1 MTRSSWKTLKIQT
14 GKVQFGR
21 NIFFAISNILNL
33 NRRLSDSLLIPIP
46 SPSGRMLK
54 NNDEIFV
61 DQEKLSQQKRDP
73 VDDNALWNIS
83 KMKRDMRQ
91 LQGEFL

>member
-1 MTRSSWKTLKIQT
+1 MTKSSSKTLKILT
-14 GKVQFGR
+14 GKVQLIP
-21 NIFFAISNILNL
+21 NLFFTTRTILNCI
-33 NRRLSDSLLIPIP
+33 RRLSDSLLIRIP
-46 SPSGRMLK
+46 SPEGRMLK

-91 LQGEFL
+91 LQGDF

>member
-1 MTRSSWKTLKIQT
+1 
-14 GKVQFGR
+14 
-21 NIFFAISNILNL
+21 
-33 NRRLSDSLLIPIP
+33 
-46 SPSGRMLK
+46 MLK

-91 LQGEFL
+91 LQGALL

>member
-14 GKVQFGR
+14 GKVQFVR
-21 NIFFAISNILNL
+21 NLFFAISNFLNL

-91 LQGEFL
+91 LQGAL

>member
-14 GKVQFGR
+14 GKVQFVR
-21 NIFFAISNILNL
+21 NLFFAISTILNL

-91 LQGEFL
+91 LQGELL

>member
-14 GKVQFGR
+14 GKVQFVR
-21 NIFFAISNILNL
+21 NLFFAISNILNL

-91 LQGEFL
+91 LQGALL

>member
-14 GKVQFGR
+14 GKVQFVR
-21 NIFFAISNILNL
+21 NIFFAISTILNL

-91 LQGEFL
+91 LQGEL

>member
-1 MTRSSWKTLKIQT
+1 MTRSSSKALKILT
-14 GKVQFGR
+14 GKVQLIP
-21 NIFFAISNILNL
+21 NLFFTTRTILNCI
-33 NRRLSDSLLIPIP
+33 RRLSDSLLIRIP
-46 SPSGRMLK
+46 SPEGRMLK

-91 LQGEFL
+91 LQGDF